1 MITQIPSSLL
11 DSRAFKLEKY
21 DPETSK
27 LKPADPKVLAEL
39 LANEQS
45 TGKRD
50 IFVRSDVPENERV
63 SSSIY
68 EGIGYDEVFSRD
80 KSAEDDDNSVRV
92 VAGMSNREL
101 YELLMG
107 EKCPRASSGDIDFNS
122 NSVDMLACLSRAMI
136 KQSEGI
142 GTMIPTHENIG
153 KFKENIAKFYG
164 EIAKRMDAA
173 YAEGK
178 FTDEEY
184 EMLNAGLNERIEKT
198 IHSTEHSMAFYAI
211 GRQIGA
217 QSPEERKQDILI
229 KQAMTPEERRAELA
243 RKIDEYINKYCKIDR
258 GHIFE
263 MINAIRYGIS
273 TLLK

>member
-11 DSRAFKLEKY
+11 NSKSFKLEKY
-21 DPETSK
+21 DPENSI
-27 LKPADPKVLAEL
+27 LKEADPEVLAEK
-39 LANEQS
+39 LAAEPS
-45 TGKRD
+45 TGKHD
-50 IFVRSDVPENERV
+50 IFIRSDVPENERV
-63 SSSIY
+63 SSIY
-68 EGIGYDEVFSRD
+68 EGISYDEVFARD
-80 KSAEDDDNSVRV
+80 KSAKADDNSVRV
-92 VAGMSNREL
+92 VASMSNREL

-142 GTMIPTHENIG
+142 GTMIPTRGNIG

-198 IHSTEHSMAFYAI
+198 IHNTETSMAFYAI
-211 GRQIGA
+211 GRKIGA
-217 QSPEERKQDILI
+217 QSPEERKQDILR
-229 KQAMTPEERRAELA
+229 KQAMTPEERRADMA
-243 RKIDEYINKYCKIDR
+243 KRIDEYVRKYCKIDR
-258 GHIFE
+258 GIMFE
-263 MINAIRYGIS
+263 MINAIRYGVG
-273 TLLK
+273 TFKK

>member
-1 MITQIPSSLL
+1 MITQIPSSYIK
-11 DSRAFKLEKY
+11 SKGITLEAY
-21 DPETSK
+21 DPENSK

-39 LANEQS
+39 LENEPS

-50 IFVRSDVPENERV
+50 IFIRSDVPENERL
-63 SSSIY
+63 SSIY
-68 EGIGYDEVFSRD
+68 EGISYDEVFAGD
-80 KSAEDDDNSVRV
+80 KSAETDDNSVRV
-92 VAGMSNREL
+92 VASMSNREL

-107 EKCPRASSGDIDFNS
+107 EKCPKASSGDIDFNS
-122 NSVDMLACLSRAMI
+122 HSVDMLACLSRAMI

-142 GTMIPTHENIG
+142 GTMIPTRENIG
-153 KFKENIAKFYG
+153 QFKENIAKFYG

-198 IHSTEHSMAFYAI
+198 IHNTETSLAFYAI

-217 QSPEERKQDILI
+217 QSPEERKQDILR
-229 KQAMTPEERRAELA
+229 KQAMTPEERQADLA
-243 RKIDEYINKYCKIDR
+243 QKIDEYINRYCKIDR
-258 GHIFE
+258 SLILE
-263 MINAIRYGIS
+263 MINAIRYGVG

>member
-11 DSRAFKLEKY
+11 NSKSFKLEKY
-21 DPETSK
+21 DPENSK
-27 LKPADPKVLAEL
+27 LKEADPKVLAEL
-39 LANEQS
+39 LENEPN
-45 TGKRD
+45 TEKRD
-50 IFVRSDVPENERV
+50 IFIRSDVPENERV
-63 SSSIY
+63 TSIY
-68 EGIGYDEVFSRD
+68 EGISYDEVFAGDR
-80 KSAEDDDNSVRV
+80 SAAADDDSVRV
-92 VAGMSNREL
+92 VSSMSNREL

-142 GTMIPTHENIG
+142 GSMIPTHGNIG
-153 KFKENIAKFYG
+153 QFKENIAKFYG

-198 IHSTEHSMAFYAI
+198 IHNTETSLAFYAI
-211 GRQIGA
+211 GRQIGS
-217 QSPEERKQDILI
+217 QSPEERRQDILR
-229 KQAMTPEERRAELA
+229 KQAMTPEERRADLA
-243 RKIDEYINKYCKIDR
+243 KRIDEYVRKYCKIDR
-258 GHIFE
+258 GIMFE
-263 MINAIRYGIS
+263 MINAIRYGVGAF
-273 TLLK
+273 KK

>member
-1 MITQIPSSLL
+1 MITQLPSSLL
-11 DSRAFKLEKY
+11 RSKSFKLEKY
-21 DPETSK
+21 DAENSI
-27 LKPADPKVLAEL
+27 LKEADPKVLDGKLAAEP
-39 LANEQS
+39 S
-45 TGKRD
+45 TGKHD
-50 IFVRSDVPENERV
+50 IFIRSDVPENERV
-63 SSSIY
+63 SSIY
-68 EGIGYDEVFSRD
+68 EGFGYDEVLACDS
-80 KSAEDDDNSVRV
+80 SAEADNNSVRV
-92 VAGMSNREL
+92 VSGMSNREL

-142 GTMIPTHENIG
+142 GTMQPTHENIG

-173 YAEGK
+173 YTEGK

-198 IHSTEHSMAFYAI
+198 IHNTERSLAFYAL

-217 QSPEERKQDILI
+217 QSPEERKQDILR
-229 KQAMTPEERRAELA
+229 KQAMTPEERRAEMA
-243 RKIDEYINKYCKIDR
+243 RRIDEYINRHCKIDR
-258 GHIFE
+258 GRMFE
-263 MINAIRYGIS
+263 MINAIRYGVDKS
-273 TLLK
+273 TK